1 MPKKSQPRNSGTQ
14 SIDRTV
20 LLLREIATMGI
31 HGARVID
38 LAMRTRLEYPT
49 AHRMLRCLVANKLVE
64 KDSETR
70 RYSLGPL
77 VFELG
82 LAATPRINLR
92 EVCEPMMQNLAEQ
105 TGDTVFLN
113 IRSGLD
119 AVCIDRREGS
129 FPVKTLVYEVG
140 SRRPLGVGAG
150 GAALLMMLPWEEIEE
165 IVAANAPRLVS
176 YGKLSAQNLI
186 GTLKRAREVGYLITG
201 SVVIKGVSAIALP
214 FAGHSG
220 LPWAAISVATVSSR
234 LPTSRQ
240 REFASLMR
248 SEVQKIE
255 RFLKESGGLVKHV
268 A

>member
-1 MPKKSQPRNSGTQ
+1 MAKKTDSRNTGTQ

-31 HGARVID
+31 HGARLVD
-38 LAMRTRLEYPT
+38 LAMRTKLEYPT
-49 AHRMLRCLVANKLVE
+49 AHRMLRSLVEHKLVE
-64 KDSETR
+64 KDSDTR

-77 VFELG
+77 VYELG
-82 LAATPRINLR
+82 LAATPRVNLR
-92 EVCEPMMQNLAEQ
+92 QICEPMMRNLTEH

-113 IRSGLD
+113 IRSGLE

-150 GAALLMMLPWEEIEE
+150 GAALLMSLPWEEIEE
-165 IVAANAPRLVS
+165 IVAANAARLQS
-176 YGKLSAQNLI
+176 YGKLTAQSLI
-186 GTLKRAREVGYLITG
+186 ATLRRAREVGYLVTG
-201 SVVIKGVSAIALP
+201 NIVIKGVSAVALP

-220 LPWAAISVATVSSR
+220 LPLAAITVAAVSSR
-234 LPTSRQ
+234 LPPSRQ
-240 REFASLMR
+240 RELAGIMR
-248 SEVQKIE
+248 SEIQKTE
-255 RFLKESGGLVKHV
+255 RLLRDPNVLSRRV